1 MTSNIQI
8 IHGDI
13 TKSQV
18 DAIVN
23 AANSS
28 YSAAVALMELSI
40 VPPAETF
47 WKNATRLADV
57 AQEHIK

>member
-13 TKSQV
+13 TKLQV

-28 YSAAVALMELSI
+28 YSAAVASMELSI

-47 WKNATRLADV
+47 WKKAARLADV
-57 AQEHIK
+57 AQEHVK